1 MSISAI
7 SSSPAFSA
15 SLSSI
20 RVPSAQAELNVA
32 TAPAAAPAPS
42 VAPVVAGPVASAAVS
57 QAAISAMASNLA
69 AQMAGIIEA
78 RLEYAASARIV
89 QTVSQMQSAALN
101 VLA

>member
-1 MSISAI
+1 
-7 SSSPAFSA
+7 
-15 SLSSI
+15 
-20 RVPSAQAELNVA
+20 
-32 TAPAAAPAPS
+32 
-42 VAPVVAGPVASAAVS
+42 
-57 QAAISAMASNLA
+57 MASNLA